1 MEAQRQTILQTLH
14 QTKSPTE
21 DSCTNGICPVLAAL
35 SYVWHKVPQKN
46 ASVISPSLFYRVI
59 LNFTWPLWK
68 RDSWDRRRPFCQRSR
83 DSFPLRLPG
92 RQFSNSALRGSGM
105 GEPNKTIFYQ
115 VKTKWFHIIH
125 LGLSAAYKSKYEINC
140 LNNFFPQYIWSPI
153 SYVWY
158 LTILFAILFNI
169 PSDLLLS
176 PIWYSGLCL
185 QLHNSF
191 QPAYWFSSEFII
203 RVFKDKLGAASPSK
217 VESQLVLENDNIKNV
232 RAFSNWINEKKWE
245 LILNT
250 KLRMIK

>member
-1 MEAQRQTILQTLH
+1 MLAHLKKQLKNQLQGWGQWPIGGPAPDNIADVASDEKSDGGFLHKRHLSCLGCTFLCLTQGATLKI
-14 QTKSPTE
+14 T
-21 DSCTNGICPVLAAL
+21 
-35 SYVWHKVPQKN
+35 
-46 ASVISPSLFYRVI
+46 ASVISPPLFYRVI
-59 LNFTWPLWK
+59 SNFTWPLWK

-140 LNNFFPQYIWSPI
+140 LNNVFPQYIWSPI

-158 LTILFAILFNI
+158 LTILFAILFNL

-217 VESQLVLENDNIKNV
+217 VESQLVLE
-232 RAFSNWINEKKWE
+232 
-245 LILNT
+245 
-250 KLRMIK
+250 